1 MSKDGD
7 GGGKVVVWSVAL
19 RGAVVGLATMVLA
32 GLLLTVPSRL
42 PDRPEE
48 FGNLGRYMIFLYA
61 TPVVI
66 LAVGWI
72 GGWIARLRRPWAM
85 AIAAPVVA
93 WVLIF
98 ATVGFSSQ
106 WTAPVIVAAVALVLV
121 SYTAT
126 AVLAAPLAVRHLGW
140 VRAGAALLLVVVF
153 VAATALHAKVSAR
166 GSSAGSALKGMGYHV
181 VEDRCRC
188 FPDEQDLTARYEAL
202 PATVVR

>member
-7 GGGKVVVWSVAL
+7 NDKIVVRPVAL
-19 RGAVVGLATMVLA
+19 RGAVVGLATMILA
-32 GLLLTVPSRL
+32 GLFLAVPDRL

-72 GGWIARLRRPWAM
+72 GGWIARLRRPWAV

-93 WVLIF
+93 WVLVF

-106 WTAPVIVAAVALVLV
+106 WTVPVIVAAIALVLV
-121 SYTAT
+121 SYAAT
-126 AVLAAPLAVRHLGW
+126 AVLAAPLPVRHLGW
-140 VRAGAALLLVVVF
+140 IRAGAALLVVVVF
-153 VAATALHAKVSAR
+153 VVGTALHAAVSA
-166 GSSAGSALKGMGYHV
+166 H
-181 VEDRCRC
+181 
-188 FPDEQDLTARYEAL
+188 
-202 PATVVR
+202 

>member
-1 MSKDGD
+1 MTDLRMKPSHTASSVIRMDGPNSMMSGQSRWTCRERVPILLGMSKDGD
-7 GGGKVVVWSVAL
+7 GGEKVVVWSVAL
-19 RGAVVGLATMVLA
+19 RGAVVGLVTVILV
-32 GLLLTVPSRL
+32 GLLLTVPSWL

-48 FGNLGRYMIFLYA
+48 FGNLGRYVMFLYA

-106 WTAPVIVAAVALVLV
+106 WTVPVIVAAIALVLV
-121 SYTAT
+121 SYAAT
-126 AVLAAPLAVRHLGW
+126 AVLAGPLPVRHPGW
-140 VRAGAALLLVVVF
+140 IRVGAALLVVVVF
-153 VAATALHAKVSAR
+153 FAATALHAQVA
-166 GSSAGSALKGMGYHV
+166 
-181 VEDRCRC
+181 
-188 FPDEQDLTARYEAL
+188 
-202 PATVVR
+202 VR